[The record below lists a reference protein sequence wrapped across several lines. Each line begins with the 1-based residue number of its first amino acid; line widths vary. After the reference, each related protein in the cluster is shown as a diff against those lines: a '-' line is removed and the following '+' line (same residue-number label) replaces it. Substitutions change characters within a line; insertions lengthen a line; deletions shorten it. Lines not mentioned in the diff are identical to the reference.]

1 METESEEELEEATT
15 VYCDT
20 CKKARILS
28 AEEASHAELDKDPWT
43 CANLGKTGRSGG
55 CDAID
60 DEVAQITGAPIAQ
73 WLQKASINTRQEL
86 ADASIGS
93 TMHALVNPLDPSAP
107 TMQAKLEK
115 LIDEVS
121 ELIMR

>member
-1 METESEEELEEATT
+1 MA
-15 VYCDT
+15 
-20 CKKARILS
+20 A
-28 AEEASHAELDKDPWT
+28 
-43 CANLGKTGRSGG
+43 
-55 CDAID
+55 
-60 DEVAQITGAPIAQ
+60 
-73 WLQKASINTRQEL
+73 KASINTRQEL